1 MEGFVKGDI
10 VIMAFPFSDFSQ
22 SKKRPALVLASLGGE
37 DVVVCQITSSIAE
50 RAIPLAAKD
59 FEDGSLSRDSF
70 IRPDKL
76 FTVSSSLI
84 SYKAGKL
91 KKEKLNAVLDKTVEI
106 IRRL

>member
-1 MEGFVKGDI
+1 MEGFVRGDV
-10 VIMAFPFSDFSQ
+10 VILAFPFSDFSQ

-37 DVVVCQITSSIAE
+37 DIIVCQITSTIAE

-59 FEDGSLSRDSF
+59 FEAGSLSRESF

-76 FTVSSSLI
+76 FTISSSLI
-84 SYKAGKL
+84 NYKAGKL
-91 KKEKLNAVLDKTVEI
+91 KKEKLNAVLDKTAEI